1 MSLKEELE
9 KSKEYLI
16 KTVEQNGERIVEL
29 TPDNVARVEA
39 MIQNDSAY
47 IRAFDKEARPERYPR
62 KQIKEF
68 KYGGSTAYW
77 ATQLKDILIK
87 GKSASNDNYSFDNV
101 IENLVISIDREN
113 STHLN
118 ADGKNGRSEI
128 HERIVN
134 CKEQLID
141 WLENQNKQYEIID
154 CICKKTSGEKGREN
168 LSFASK
174 FAHYAAFYLFEGTD
188 FQDSFSIYDG
198 ILIKAL
204 PKYIKAFS
212 IQTEDYKKDYKKYQ
226 NAIDNIIS
234 AAEKQYGERISR
246 NGFDHLLWYYHKGR
260 Q

>member
-1 MSLKEELE
+1 MSIKEELE

-47 IRAFDKEARPERYPR
+47 IRAFDKEARPKRYPR
-62 KQIKEF
+62 KQTKEF

-77 ATQLKDILIK
+77 VVQLKDVLIK
-87 GKSASNDNYSFDNV
+87 GKNVSDDNFSFGD
-101 IENLVISIDREN
+101 IIKHLIAAIDREN

-118 ADGKNGRSEI
+118 ADGNGRKDI
-128 HERIVN
+128 HDRIVSK
-134 CKEQLID
+134 KEHLIK
-141 WLENQNKQYEIID
+141 LLKNQNNQYEIID

-174 FAHYAAFYLFEGTD
+174 FAHYAAFYLFEGTKY
-188 FQDSFSIYDG
+188 QDGFSIYDG

-226 NAIDNIIS
+226 NAIDSIIS